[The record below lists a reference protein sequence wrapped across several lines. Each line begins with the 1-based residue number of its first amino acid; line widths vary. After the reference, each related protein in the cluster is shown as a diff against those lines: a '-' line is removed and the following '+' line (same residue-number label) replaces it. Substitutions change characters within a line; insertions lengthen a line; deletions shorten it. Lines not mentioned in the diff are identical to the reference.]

1 MTWLVDG
8 QLSDI
13 FFFCLKQFLHPIS
26 VVAAI
31 SVNKYVNIYMNIQ
44 YLYAR
49 DKIYG
54 IEIFMWSIC
63 SPQYTLYSDSVEQSC
78 LSSLLECNQKSHW
91 ILSDYGLTFCILIC
105 ILKQQLVNRTG
116 RIGYA
121 LSAMKIQSRSKVLR
135 IWT

>member
-1 MTWLVDG
+1 M
-8 QLSDI
+8 
-13 FFFCLKQFLHPIS
+13 
-26 VVAAI
+26 VAAI

-49 DKIYG
+49 DKVYG

-63 SPQYTLYSDSVEQSC
+63 SPRYTLYSDSVEESC

-91 ILSDYGLTFCILIC
+91 ILSDYGLTFCIL
-105 ILKQQLVNRTG
+105 KQQLVNRTG

-121 LSAMKIQSRSKVLR
+121 LSAMKIQSCSKVLR